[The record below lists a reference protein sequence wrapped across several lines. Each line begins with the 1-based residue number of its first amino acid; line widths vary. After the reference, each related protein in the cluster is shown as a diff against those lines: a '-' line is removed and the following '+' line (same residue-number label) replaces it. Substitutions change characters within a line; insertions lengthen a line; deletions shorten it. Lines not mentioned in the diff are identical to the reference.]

1 MISGNILNVF
11 TGDIYPAE
19 IEVAG
24 GRVRCVRSISGNF
37 SDIIIPGFIDAHLH
51 IESSMLIPSSFAA
64 AAIPHGT
71 VSAISDP
78 HEIANV
84 MGVDG
89 VRFMIDDAAATPMKF
104 YFTAPSCVPATPF
117 ETAGAEIT
125 ARGIEELLRMDSVVA
140 LGEMMNFPAVIAG
153 DDGVMAKIKAAR
165 DLNMPVDG
173 HAPLLSGDELC
184 TYIGAGISTDHECVS
199 PEEVL
204 EKRRLGMK
212 IMAREGSSARN
223 LRDLAAAGC
232 DFLVSDDIHPADLLE
247 GHMDRILRRA
257 VDYGIDPVSAVQMVT
272 INPAEHY
279 GLSTGA
285 IAPGWDADFVV
296 VDSLR
301 DFNVKRV
308 YIDGRPVAD
317 RGRYLIRRS
326 GGTRAPPRKLEVP
339 DFPVERLNIR
349 AEGDEATVRVIDVL
363 DGQLI
368 TEELIA
374 TLEVEDGTVQAD
386 TSSDILRVS
395 VLDRY
400 GRGNISSGFVHGFGL
415 QEGAIAST
423 VAHDSHNLIVV
434 GVDPEL
440 MKRAVD
446 ILKKAGGG
454 LVAVSG
460 DDHRVLQLPVAGLM
474 SDGDVFEVADGF
486 ENLNTFTEQLGSR
499 LSAPFMTM
507 SFLSLLVIPRLKI
520 GDRGLFDVEKFEI
533 KNLMEM

>member
-1 MISGNILNVF
+1 MIRGNLLNVF

-19 IEVAG
+19 IEVSGGKVAG
-24 GRVRCVRSISGNF
+24 VRSISGNF
-37 SDIIIPGFIDAHLH
+37 PDIILPGFIDAHLH
-51 IESSMLIPSSFAA
+51 IESSMLTPSSFAA

-71 VSAISDP
+71 VAVISDP

-89 VRFMIDDAAATPMKF
+89 VRFMMDDAAATPMKF

-125 ARGIEELLRMDSVVA
+125 AREIEELLRMDSVVA
-140 LGEMMNFPAVIAG
+140 LGEMMNFPGVIAG
-153 DDGVMAKIKAAR
+153 DDGVMAKIEAAR

-173 HAPLLSGDELC
+173 HAPLLLGDELC

-308 YIDGRPVAD
+308 YIDGRPVAEE
-317 RGRYLIRRS
+317 GRYLIKRR

-339 DFPVERLNIR
+339 DFPVERLDFR

-368 TEELIA
+368 TEESVA
-374 TLEVEDGTVQAD
+374 TLEVEDGAVQAD

-454 LVAVSG
+454 LVAVAE

-520 GDRGLFDVEKFEI
+520 GDRGLFDVEKFEFVDV
-533 KNLMEM
+533 LVS

>member
-1 MISGNILNVF
+1 MIRGNILNVF

-37 SDIIIPGFIDAHLH
+37 SVIILPGFIDAHLH
-51 IESSMLIPSSFAA
+51 IESSMLTPSSFAA

-71 VSAISDP
+71 VSTISDP

-125 ARGIEELLRMDSVVA
+125 AREIEELLRMDSVVA
-140 LGEMMNFPAVIAG
+140 LGEMMNFPGVIAG
-153 DDGVMAKIKAAR
+153 DDGVMAKIEAAR

-308 YIDGRPVAD
+308 YIDGRPVAEE
-317 RGRYLIRRS
+317 GRYLIKRR

-339 DFPVERLNIR
+339 DFPVERLDFR

-368 TEELIA
+368 TEESVA
-374 TLEVEDGTVQAD
+374 TLEVEDGAVQAD

-454 LVAVSG
+454 LVAVAE

-520 GDRGLFDVEKFEI
+520 GDRGLFDVEKFEFVDV
-533 KNLMEM
+533 LVS

>member
-1 MISGNILNVF
+1 MIRGNILNVF

-24 GRVRCVRSISGNF
+24 GRVSCVRSISGNF
-37 SDIIIPGFIDAHLH
+37 SDIILPGFIDAHLH
-51 IESSMLIPSSFAA
+51 IESSMLTPSSFAA

-71 VSAISDP
+71 VSTISDP

-89 VRFMIDDAAATPMKF
+89 VRFMIDDAAVTPMKF

-125 ARGIEELLRMDSVVA
+125 AREIEELLRMDSVVA
-140 LGEMMNFPAVIAG
+140 LGEMMNFPGVIAG
-153 DDGVMAKIKAAR
+153 DDGVMAKIEAAR
-165 DLNMPVDG
+165 GLNMPVDG

-247 GHMDRILRRA
+247 GYMDRILRRA

-308 YIDGRPVAD
+308 YIDGRPVAGN
-317 RGRYLIRRS
+317 GRYLIRRR

-339 DFPVERLNIR
+339 DFPVERLDVR

-368 TEELIA
+368 TEESIA
-374 TLEVEDGTVQAD
+374 TLEVEDGAVQAD

-454 LVAVSG
+454 LVAVAE

-520 GDRGLFDVEKFEI
+520 GDRGLFDVEKFEFVDV
-533 KNLMEM
+533 LVP